1 MSRRTEAQTRRLAVA
16 RIPWRTMLLWAL
28 PLLVFGWLSVA
39 SRAAGGEG
47 HALLPKPRALLGGG
61 AIGARFVPRANYE
74 LHFTTV
80 SVGSDGRSVKFYG
93 DWNGRCQGFEGPVTA
108 AFFKQVEIDGDGS
121 FDGKGELESTSA
133 TGRFEFRGRFKDAGS
148 ASGTGRVRFTF
159 RPDPNSAA
167 YSCDTGTVSW
177 QTRTSMR
184 NFGAPRPRPGRVY
197 FGNTTQRL
205 PVLLRVSPDGRFV
218 SQQAVLWNAECKV
231 NRTGLGRGT
240 ASPPVRIRNGR
251 FAFTEKY
258 TERYGD
264 FVANISS
271 THVGVFGATRVA
283 GTWRV
288 RVDVRRAS
296 NNKRA
301 DSCDSGRVSWSA
313 RL

>member
-1 MSRRTEAQTRRLAVA
+1 MSRRTEAQTKRVAVA
-16 RIPWRTMLLWAL
+16 RIPWRMLLVWAL

-39 SRAAGGEG
+39 GRAAGEA
-47 HALLPKPRALLGGG
+47 HAVLPKPRALLGGG
-61 AIGARFVPRANYE
+61 AIGARFVPRENYG

-80 SVGSDGRSVKFYG
+80 SVSADGKSVKFYG
-93 DWNGRCQGFEGPVTA
+93 DWNGRCAGFDGPVTA
-108 AFFKQVEIDGDGS
+108 AFFKQVGIDDDGS
-121 FDGKGELESTSA
+121 FGGKGDLESTSA
-133 TGRFEFRGRFKDAGS
+133 KGRFEFRGRFKDAGS
-148 ASGTGRVRFTF
+148 AIGTGRVRFTF
-159 RPDPNSAA
+159 RPDTNATS

-177 QTRTSMR
+177 QTRTSLR
-184 NFGAPRPRPGRVY
+184 NFGPPRPHRGRVY

-205 PVLLRVSPDGRFV
+205 PVLLRVSRDGRFV

-231 NRTGLGRGT
+231 NKTGLGRGT
-240 ASPPVRIRNGR
+240 ASPPVRIRHGR
-251 FAFTEKY
+251 FTFNEKY

-264 FVANISS
+264 FVAHISS

-288 RVDVRRAS
+288 KVDVRRAS
-296 NNKRA
+296 SNKRA